1 MRYIKQSR
9 RVQEWVT
16 SSIECPRVG
25 SVYQEASRGV
35 QKWATCLARSAS
47 MSDQRCPENPPHQ
60 PTLAW
65 EFALPDSQ
73 CLRTFCS
80 LVFFGWSAFKL
91 QKTVKFLQSER
102 TFSNHFHYF
111 LEGRSVALGKIYLCD
126 GTSEHCV
133 PGVIP
138 PGHDCH
144 ALLFFLGVDGNMLLR
159 CRFFFFFRPIQGQL
173 KEHRTCYVML
183 RILLKTCSERLCD
196 PAKGD
201 LFIYLFWCYAVNELH
216 SFLNPSRSRLHLDW
230 RCLTQ
235 IHLWADF
242 KTSKLSV

>member
-1 MRYIKQSR
+1 
-9 RVQEWVT
+9 
-16 SSIECPRVG
+16 
-25 SVYQEASRGV
+25 
-35 QKWATCLARSAS
+35 

-65 EFALPDSQ
+65 EFVLPDSQ

-102 TFSNHFHYF
+102 TISNHFHYF

-133 PGVIP
+133 PGVMP
-138 PGHDCH
+138 LGHDCH

-159 CRFFFFFRPIQGQL
+159 CRFFFFFSSNPRSAQRAQNL
-173 KEHRTCYVML
+173 L
-183 RILLKTCSERLCD
+183 RNVADFVEDLLGETVWPCQRW
-196 PAKGD
+196 
-201 LFIYLFWCYAVNELH
+201 FIYLFILVLRCKRTA
-216 SFLNPSRSRLHLDW
+216 FLPKS
-230 RCLTQ
+230 LT
-235 IHLWADF
+235 
-242 KTSKLSV
+242 